1 MRRLLLI
8 VFCVVASEVAAT
20 SLQWDARPSEEA
32 VTAYKV
38 YRLEGSAVALVG
50 AVAAPATTFNVDRY
64 LSGEQTNF
72 LVTASND
79 SGESV
84 PSSKV
89 TVIRCVTWSK

>member
-1 MRRLLLI
+1 MRRFLLVILGFI
-8 VFCVVASEVAAT
+8 ASEVGAT
-20 SLQWDARPSEEA
+20 SLQWDPRPPEEA

-38 YRLEGSAVALVG
+38 YRQEGNTVALVG

-72 LVTASND
+72 VVTADN
-79 SGESV
+79 GREGV